1 LVLIFSHFL
10 VLGQHVHAGVNEWL
24 TIRNLHRVLF
34 KRLRICRYDA
44 RRGSGESQGSQPR
57 PAAMGRASGNTGAIG
72 LLPPLWFFCR
82 TGVIQKK
89 MLEPP
94 RDRRRILSFA
104 GARSLEG
111 FRPVYWQRRIH
122 L

>member
-34 KRLRICRYDA
+34 KRLRICRYDF
-44 RRGSGESQGSQPR
+44 RPGSGESLGSQPR
-57 PAAMGRASGNTGAIG
+57 PAAMGRASGNIGAIG
-72 LLPPLWFFCR
+72 LLRPLWFFRR
-82 TGVIQKK
+82 TGAVQKK

-94 RDRRRILSFA
+94 REWRRILSFA
-104 GARSLEG
+104 RSRSLKG
-111 FRPVYWQRRIH
+111 FRPVNWQRRIH